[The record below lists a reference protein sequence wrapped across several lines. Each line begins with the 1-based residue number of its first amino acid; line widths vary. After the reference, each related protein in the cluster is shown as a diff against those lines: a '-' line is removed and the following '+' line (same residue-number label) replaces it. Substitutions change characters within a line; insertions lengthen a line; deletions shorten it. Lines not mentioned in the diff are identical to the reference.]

1 MKLCTGFAND
11 PDVLSMF
18 NINII
23 MYIYYI
29 FPQQSLIYYVNAND
43 WHISARSPRGW
54 EEPSRRLRPCAVLW
68 PCTFCSDLLQVT
80 VCNYNAIAL

>member
-43 WHISARSPRGW
+43 
-54 EEPSRRLRPCAVLW
+54 
-68 PCTFCSDLLQVT
+68 
-80 VCNYNAIAL
+80 